1 MLIKLIWDFHGQAS
15 KKIAEHHAIH
25 LQEFV
30 DKEKLENMTSG
41 AEAVSEF
48 HHIAYLI
55 VEQSQMIKM
64 RDALRPQRAEYV

>member
-1 MLIKLIWDFHGQAS
+1 MLIKLIWDFRGPGAQQ
-15 KKIAEHHAIH
+15 IAVHHAIH
-25 LQEFV
+25 LKEFIE
-30 DKEKLENMTSG
+30 KEKLENMTSG
-41 AEAVSEF
+41 AEEVSEF